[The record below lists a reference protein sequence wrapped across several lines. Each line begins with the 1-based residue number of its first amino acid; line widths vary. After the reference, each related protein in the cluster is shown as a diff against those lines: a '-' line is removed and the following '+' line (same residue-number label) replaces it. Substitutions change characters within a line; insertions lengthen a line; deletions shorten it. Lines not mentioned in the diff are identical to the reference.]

1 MILQRELERELK
13 KYPSRIIEHSTLSQ
27 ILSNLGYNRINDKIV
42 QLKNKGILTALK
54 SGLYLYNP
62 VYDEALVSK
71 EIIANLLLGPSYIS
85 FDYALWYHGLI
96 PESVHE
102 IQSATTKRSKF
113 YSTPLGVFSYK
124 QVKKE
129 LYNIALEIH
138 DSKGGNFIIASKEKA
153 LCDKVYYTKDMPI
166 RSKNAMFA
174 FLEDDL
180 RIDLDELI
188 ESDIKVFQEYYN
200 ITKSKKIALLQKIIE
215 ELQI

>member
-1 MILQRELERELK
+1 MQRELERELK
-13 KYPSRIIEHSTLSQ
+13 KYPSRIIEHTTLSQ

-42 QLKNKGILTALK
+42 QMKNKGMLTALK

-96 PESVHE
+96 PESVQT
-102 IQSATTKRSKF
+102 IQSATTKRSKS

-153 LCDKVYYTKDMPI
+153 LCDKVYYTKDIPI
-166 RSKNAMFA
+166 RSKSAMFA

-180 RIDLDELI
+180 RIDLDELV
-188 ESDIKVFQEYYN
+188 ESDIKVFGEYFQV
-200 ITKSKKIALLQKIIE
+200 TKSKKIALLQKIIE
-215 ELQI
+215 ELQV

>member
-1 MILQRELERELK
+1 MQREIERELK
-13 KYPSRIIEHSTLSQ
+13 KYPSRIIEHTTLSQ
-27 ILSNLGYNRINDKIV
+27 MLSNLEYNRINDKIV
-42 QLKNKGILTALK
+42 QLKNKGVLTALK

-71 EIIANLLLGPSYIS
+71 EIIANLLLGPSYLS

-96 PESVHE
+96 PESVQT

-138 DSKGGNFIIASKEKA
+138 NTKSGNFIIASKEKA
-153 LCDKVYYTKDMPI
+153 LCDKVYYTKDIPI
-166 RSKNAMFA
+166 RSKSTMIE

-188 ESDIKVFQEYYN
+188 ESDIKVFGEYCKV
-200 ITKSKKIALLQKIIE
+200 TKSKKIALLKRIIE
-215 ELQI
+215 EL